1 MTMQIDDAYLDAFED
16 DMVRLSRRAY
26 AVTGVPMYL
35 VPEDLTGQTPVQP
48 PDPEGEALAAEFEAV
63 CAALARRTGPLAS
76 IDISRILEV
85 LADRHFLDVPFSS
98 LAEGED

>member
-1 MTMQIDDAYLDAFED
+1 MQIDDAYLDGFED

-35 VPEDLTGQTPVQP
+35 VPEDLTSTNPKPP
-48 PDPEGEALAAEFEAV
+48 PDPEGEALATEFQAV
-63 CAALARRTGPLAS
+63 CAALASRNGPLAS

-85 LADRHFLDVPFSS
+85 LADRHFLNVPFSS
-98 LAEGED
+98 LEEGKA

>member
-1 MTMQIDDAYLDAFED
+1 MRIDDAYLDAFED
-16 DMVRLSRRAY
+16 DMVRLSRRPY

-35 VPEDLTGQTPVQP
+35 VPEDLTGQNPDP
-48 PDPEGEALAAEFEAV
+48 APDPEGMALAEEFEAV
-63 CAALARRTGPLAS
+63 CAALALRNGPLTS

-98 LAEGED
+98 LAGGAA

>member
-1 MTMQIDDAYLDAFED
+1 MQIDDAYLDAFED
-16 DMVRLSRRAY
+16 DMVCLSRRIY

-35 VPEDLTGQTPVQP
+35 VPEDLTGTNPAP
-48 PDPEGEALAAEFEAV
+48 EPDPEGEALAEEFQAV
-63 CAALARRTGPLAS
+63 CVGLSRRNGPLAS

-98 LAEGED
+98 LAEGKA